1 MAESKAPPKN
11 IRARAARLLKL
22 AGSMASHELLRRVR
36 QGQNT
41 EASLISLSQTRIL
54 VSELGHLKGAA
65 MKLGQMLALEA
76 RDYFPEEIC
85 AVLDQLQSNVSYL
98 EYNAVDRILTSE
110 LGERYRDF
118 TEVSERPIA
127 AASIGQVHSALLL
140 GGKQVAVKVQ
150 YPHIFELIQSDVK
163 VLSGVLKAVSIMMRK
178 EVDLNALIQ
187 EFSEIFIQESD
198 YFKEASFTESYGQ
211 LARSVSGLDV
221 PCVYKQYSTQ
231 RVLTLEL
238 KEGLKFSEWIKT
250 PEANGNTR
258 KFYGELILD
267 LYTREFCEW
276 GLVQTDPNLGNFLF
290 VPNERKLVL
299 LDFGATKSYGF
310 QFRKMYSQLICSVL
324 EKNYKKM
331 FQISEE
337 MNLIHSKESNETKEI
352 FKNLMCQSMS
362 PIISDYYDF
371 SETDYPQAMRKLS
384 RELVRTLRY
393 SPPPK
398 DLIFLHRKL
407 SGIFYILRQ
416 LKIQLSLRRYTDRFE
431 KLAAEE

>member
-1 MAESKAPPKN
+1 M
-11 IRARAARLLKL
+11 
-22 AGSMASHELLRRVR
+22 AGSMASQELVRRVR
-36 QGQNT
+36 QTQST
-41 EASLISLSQTRIL
+41 EDSLINLSQARIL

-85 AVLDQLQSNVSYL
+85 IVLDQLQSNVSYL
-98 EYNAVDRILTSE
+98 EFNAVDQILMSE
-110 LGERYRDF
+110 LGERYREL
-118 TEVSERPIA
+118 TEVSARPIA
-127 AASIGQVHSALLL
+127 AASIGQVHSARLP
-140 GGKQVAVKVQ
+140 GGEQVAVKVQ
-150 YPHIFELIQSDVK
+150 YPHIFESIQSDVK

-187 EFSEIFIQESD
+187 EFSEIFVQESD
-198 YFKEASFTESYGQ
+198 YFKEASFTETYGQ
-211 LARSVSGLDV
+211 KARLVSGLDV
-221 PCVYKQYSTQ
+221 PCVHKKYSTQ
-231 RVLTLEL
+231 RVLTLDL

-250 PEANGNTR
+250 PEANADTR

-299 LDFGATKSYGF
+299 LDFGATKSYSI
-310 QFRKMYSQLICSVL
+310 QFRKNYSQLICSVL

-331 FQISEE
+331 LQISEE
-337 MNLIHSKESNETKEI
+337 MNLIHPKESNEAKEI
-352 FKNLMCQSMS
+352 FKNLLVQSMS
-362 PIISDYYDF
+362 PIVVSDHYDF
-371 SETDYPQAMRKLS
+371 SKTDYPEAMRKLS
-384 RELVRTLRY
+384 RELVKALRY

-416 LKIQLSLRRYTDRFE
+416 LKIQLSLRRYTERFE
-431 KLAAEE
+431 KLAAQE